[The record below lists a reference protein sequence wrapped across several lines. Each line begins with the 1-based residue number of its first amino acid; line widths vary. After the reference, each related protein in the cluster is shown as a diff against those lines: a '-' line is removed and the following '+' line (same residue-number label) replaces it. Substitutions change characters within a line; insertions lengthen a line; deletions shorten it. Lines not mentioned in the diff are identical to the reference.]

1 MLEKLAYFIKSATG
15 NMRQSPLLCTAAIGT
30 VAVSLTIIAFFSILF
45 FNIEQLTL
53 HWGSQVQIKTFLD
66 TVPKTEELQAWTR
79 KIEAFPEVEK
89 VIYVSQ
95 KQAFERFG
103 ERLGQNADLL
113 QGLTAQILPAS
124 LEIELK
130 APFRSRA
137 GVEAVVEKLRQN
149 QNLQDLHYGQDWLER
164 FESFVALLKFS
175 AAILGG
181 FLLFATIFIVSNTIK
196 LTLYA
201 RRDELEIMSLVG
213 GTPLF
218 IKTPYIFEG
227 AFQGAFGALAAL
239 GSTYLIYYFF
249 LKDSLVTLLFTMGV
263 KDIVFLPF
271 AYQVAFL
278 LTGVFLGA
286 VGSLVS
292 LRKFV
297 RIRYT

>member
-1 MLEKLAYFIKSATG
+1 MPEKLVYFIRSAAG

-45 FNIEQLTL
+45 FNIEQLTI
-53 HWGSQVQIKTFLD
+53 HWGRQVQIKAFLD
-66 TVPKTEELQAWTR
+66 VVPKTEVLQAWTR

-89 VIYVSQ
+89 VVYVTQ
-95 KQAFERFG
+95 MQAFERFR

-113 QGLTAQILPAS
+113 RGLTSQILPAS

-130 APFRSRA
+130 EQFRSRS
-137 GVEAVVEKLRQN
+137 GIQAVVEKLRQN

-164 FESFVALLKFS
+164 FESFVTLLKFS
-175 AAILGG
+175 AGILGS
-181 FLLFATIFIVSNTIK
+181 FLLFATVFIVSNTIK

-227 AFQGAFGALAAL
+227 AFQGAFGALVAL
-239 GSTYLIYYFF
+239 GSTYLIYQF
-249 LKDSLVTLLFTMGV
+249 LLKKSLVTLLFTMGV
-263 KDIVFLPF
+263 KDIVFLPLT
-271 AYQVAFL
+271 YQLTFL

-286 VGSLVS
+286 VGSMVS

-297 RIRYT
+297 RIRY